1 MSEAMVGPRLRPF
14 GRPAVQ
20 TLVTRISE
28 ELVDGGFEL
37 PRCEAILLDAEK
49 DLCACGMEAFP
60 RLGTRLEEGGARAL
74 WNRRLSVDRASRLSA
89 AVAPYLDGAT
99 IDILCGD
106 GSVSR
111 RLAATHPLAMTER
124 LVNYS
129 EARAMGD
136 VEDFAEFRR
145 RAKPRSFDTALL
157 CTVLH
162 HEYDPHHLLDF
173 ACWVA
178 RHRVVIVE
186 NTVTENDPPDF
197 HLLIDLFFNQ
207 CLNQT
212 TLQSPATHGTC
223 EFWIGLGSRYGH
235 SRWAESL
242 RRAPGVP
249 LVHDIVVID
258 RSG

>member
-1 MSEAMVGPRLRPF
+1 MSEVTVGPRLRPF

-20 TLVTRISE
+20 TLVERITE
-28 ELVDGGFEL
+28 ELVDGGFEP
-37 PRCEAILLDAEK
+37 PRCETILLDAEE

-60 RLGTRLEEGGARAL
+60 RLGSRLEEGGARAL
-74 WNRRLSVDRASRLSA
+74 WNRRLGVDRAVRLSQ
-89 AVAPYLDGAT
+89 AVAPHLDGAT

-111 RLAATHPLAMTER
+111 RLAATHPVAMTER
-124 LVNYS
+124 LYNYS

-136 VEDFAEFRR
+136 IEDFAEFRR
-145 RAKPRSFDTALL
+145 KAKPRSFDTALL

-173 ACWVA
+173 ATWVA
-178 RHRVVIVE
+178 RRRVVIVE
-186 NTVTENDPPDF
+186 NTVTENDPADF
-197 HLLIDLFFNQ
+197 HLLMDVFFNQ

-223 EFWIGLGSRYGH
+223 DFWMSLGDRYGK
-235 SRWAESL
+235 SQRVESL

-249 LVHDIVVID
+249 LTHDIIVIE